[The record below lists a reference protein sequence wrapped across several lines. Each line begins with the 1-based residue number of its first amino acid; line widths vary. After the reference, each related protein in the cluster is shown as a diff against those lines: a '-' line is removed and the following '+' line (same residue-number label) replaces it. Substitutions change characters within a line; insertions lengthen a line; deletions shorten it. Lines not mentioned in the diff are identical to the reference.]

1 MPRGLIVSF
10 SGIDSSGKTTQ
21 IELLRERARGRGRGV
36 IYLWGRVGYTGLFG
50 ALKWAARR
58 LLGSR
63 IPAQG
68 DLKGRERALRQGW
81 LRRLWLTLALL
92 DLLRLYALRV
102 RLERLRGRFVI
113 CDRYVWDSLIDVRL
127 GFADDRVER
136 WWLWRL
142 VERCAPRP
150 DRALLF
156 TVPVEESVRRSNL
169 KREPFRETPQRLAE
183 RAEEYAKLSLTAGWH
198 VVDGM
203 PSPGKVFE
211 RVLYLLSGVW
221 DDAGDGPEST

>member
-1 MPRGLIVSF
+1 MPKGLIVSF

-21 IELLRERARGRGRGV
+21 IELLREHVSGRGRRAV
-36 IYLWGRVGYTGLFG
+36 YLWGRVGYTGVFS
-50 ALKWAARR
+50 ALKSAGRR

-68 DLKGRERALRQGW
+68 DVAQRERALRSGW

-102 RLERLRGRFVI
+102 RLERLRGRVVV
-113 CDRYVWDSLIDVRL
+113 CDRYVWDSLIDLRL

-150 DRALLF
+150 DVALLF
-156 TVPVEESVRRSNL
+156 TVPVEESVRRSDL
-169 KREPFRETPQRLAE
+169 KREPFRETSQRLAE
-183 RAEEYAKLSLTAGWH
+183 RAEEYAKLSLTVGWH

-203 PSPGKVFE
+203 PPPEEVFE

-221 DDAGDGPEST
+221 DDAEEGPGST

>member
-21 IELLRERARGRGRGV
+21 IELLREHASSRGRSAV
-36 IYLWGRVGYTGLFG
+36 YLWGRVGYTGVFSAIKSAG
-50 ALKWAARR
+50 RR
-58 LLGSR
+58 LLGR
-63 IPAQG
+63 GIPAQG
-68 DLKGRERALRQGW
+68 DFARRERALRNRW

-102 RLERLRGRFVI
+102 RLERLRGRVVV
-113 CDRYVWDSLIDVRL
+113 CDRYVWDSLVDLRL
-127 GFADDRVER
+127 GFASDQVER

-150 DRALLF
+150 DVALLF
-156 TVPVEESVRRSNL
+156 TVPVQESVRRSDL
-169 KREPFRETPQRLAE
+169 KREPFRETSERLAE
-183 RAEEYAKLSLTAGWH
+183 RTQQYAELSLTAGWQ

-203 PSPGKVFE
+203 PSPEEVFE
-211 RVLYLLSGVW
+211 RVLYLLSIVW
-221 DDAGDGPEST
+221 DDAGDGPEPA